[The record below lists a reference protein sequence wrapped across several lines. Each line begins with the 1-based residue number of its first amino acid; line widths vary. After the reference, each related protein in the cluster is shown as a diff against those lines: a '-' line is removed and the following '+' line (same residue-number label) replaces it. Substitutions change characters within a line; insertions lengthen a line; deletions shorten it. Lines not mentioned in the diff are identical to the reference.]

1 MEGIADKEESVIAN
15 WGRPRQGVT
24 GANLG
29 SLPRF
34 HAGGHGIRTLGYLYW
49 SMFDRT
55 LRRRG
60 LDMVA
65 LALTRGGTHPT
76 STGSPLSLDKK
87 KPHSHVGR
95 KENRMKENVVANATR
110 EEVHNASRLLVEVLN
125 ERKEMGLELLKE
137 ETGMESD
144 ILSWAIGWLVRDDM
158 VEVIPNGGSYSV
170 RRKEPDTSKPI
181 LI

>member
-1 MEGIADKEESVIAN
+1 MQTLAAYLAFMLVVMALGLSVICI
-15 WGRPRQGVT
+15 GVCSIALYEGASVVWSRLHCDG
-24 GANLG
+24 GANQLWVTAE
-29 SLPRF
+29 S
-34 HAGGHGIRTLGYLYW
+34 
-49 SMFDRT
+49 
-55 LRRRG
+55 G
-60 LDMVA
+60 LEKNCA
-65 LALTRGGTHPT
+65 LA
-76 STGSPLSLDKK
+76 
-87 KPHSHVGR
+87 GR